1 MLFASVP
8 SAFGR
13 IGVEEQDGA
22 ITKVF
27 WDAAER
33 APETPVLREA
43 CAQLAA
49 YLDGTLRDF
58 DLPMNPAGSQFQK
71 DVCALMSAIPYGETR
86 TYGDLA
92 ADLGVAAQPVGRA
105 CGGNP
110 IPILIP
116 CHRVM
121 GADNRLTGFSAK
133 GGVETKVALL
143 KLEGAGSFLL

>member
-1 MLFASVP
+1 MFASVLSP
-8 SAFGR
+8 FGR
-13 IGVEEQDGA
+13 IGLEEADGA
-22 ITKVF
+22 IIKLF
-27 WDAAER
+27 WDAL
-33 APETPVLREA
+33 ETPPQTSLLREA
-43 CAQLAA
+43 CDQLTA
-49 YLDGTLRDF
+49 YFEGKLKDF
-58 DLPMNPAGSQFQK
+58 DLPLVPPGSAFQK
-71 DVCALMSAIPYGETR
+71 QVCTLMSAIPYGETR

-92 ADLGVAAQPVGRA
+92 QDLGVAAQPVGRA